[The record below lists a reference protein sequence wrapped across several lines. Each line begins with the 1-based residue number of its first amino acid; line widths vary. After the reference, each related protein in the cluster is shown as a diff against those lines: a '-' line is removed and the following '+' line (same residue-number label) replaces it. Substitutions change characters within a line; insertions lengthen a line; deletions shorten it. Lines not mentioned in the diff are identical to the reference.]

1 MYVLNPSLY
10 CQQASRIQVVG
21 VGRRTM
27 DRDSGRN
34 AHYHPVMFCCTEIV
48 ISSFVRATTLIVAA
62 DKLLA
67 TGDSNTVSSYLW
79 TNNANIHSGGAIKY
93 DLDYIASTSVWAAR
107 TCDLWE
113 ELESSDLFWNR
124 ITTKRALLLGAQ
136 FASKVISLSRR

>member
-1 MYVLNPSLY
+1 MLT
-10 CQQASRIQVVG
+10 A
-21 VGRRTM
+21 T
-27 DRDSGRN
+27 
-34 AHYHPVMFCCTEIV
+34 VMFCLYGDIYL
-48 ISSFVRATTLIVAA
+48 FLVRATTLIVAA

-67 TGDSNTVSSYLW
+67 TGDSTTVSSYLW

-136 FASKVISLSRR
+136 FASKVIWLSRR